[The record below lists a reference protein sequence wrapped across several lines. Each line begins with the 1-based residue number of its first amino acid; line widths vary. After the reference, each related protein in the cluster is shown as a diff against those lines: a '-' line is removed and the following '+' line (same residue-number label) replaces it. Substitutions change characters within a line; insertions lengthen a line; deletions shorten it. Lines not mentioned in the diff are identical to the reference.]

1 MLMQKMTLHNMGHSF
16 YKNPQYRHNMVEDEK
31 DPEMALNILLSS
43 KDIHWAKL
51 CLKGK
56 SAAV

>member
-1 MLMQKMTLHNMGHSF
+1 MIENPLKMLMQKMTLYNMGHSF

-43 KDIHWAKL
+43 KDIH
-51 CLKGK
+51 
-56 SAAV
+56 